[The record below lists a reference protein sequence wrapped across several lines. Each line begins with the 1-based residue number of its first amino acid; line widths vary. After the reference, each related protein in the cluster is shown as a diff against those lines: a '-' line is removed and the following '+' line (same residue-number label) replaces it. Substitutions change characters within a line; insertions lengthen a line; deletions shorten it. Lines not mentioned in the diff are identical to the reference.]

1 MYLKKIAIINYKSC
15 RDLVLEFNENLPNT
29 FIGQTDTG
37 KSTILKAI
45 GLLLDEKSSLNLLQE
60 GHETSDLST
69 TPIKTD
75 RYEEIFSML
84 GIPLFNP
91 GQGKSIVIVGV
102 FQRQEGDFEED
113 FDEVAS
119 NHLKWS
125 IESYSD
131 EEIVL
136 IRQFNDQF
144 PAGRYLICSKD
155 KEDEKKQLWKQNH
168 INLNKLIKEFGI
180 SNDDVT
186 NDNEK
191 GRFKNIEKFRAIY
204 NRLATSDQWSNYDD
218 FTKKDRQFFPIYR
231 YIDWREITLKSVEDM
246 ADDTMATVV
255 DQYGR
260 KLRKEAEHLGQEAT
274 TKVNEE
280 LKKKI
285 GEILSGLPTITA
297 IKAKV
302 FFKTDEKIS
311 EISVEKGHSDGSVR
325 LESQGDGVKKQIGF
339 AFMRLGAMEGIS
351 DEAKAKKFLWGFD
364 EPEVH
369 LYPPEKRDFYE
380 TIKQLSSG
388 VFQTFISTHST
399 VFVDKSQL
407 ETIQKVQLADKYT
420 TVTSC
425 SSVSDVHDSL
435 GIKNSDFLFYDIF
448 IAGEGDSDEILIPHF
463 YKLYFDK
470 SMEDDSIQ
478 FVCLGGGRRWTG
490 NKKLFEKIMQDFKD
504 PNDCVYYLLDNDT
517 KASGDNVFLVG
528 QYDLEDS
535 IDDKYWIKLVKNKCG
550 VTLSNQDFKDIRSK
564 LGEESEKKF
573 IKLLRDRVNQDT
585 GKANYLPSKKDCA
598 QYMTEYITNKDGI
611 PDDIIKM
618 FKEIEKNG
626 K

>member
-1 MYLKKIAIINYKSC
+1 MYLKKFAIINYKSC
-15 RDLVLEFNENLPNT
+15 KDLILEFTENLPNT
-29 FIGQTDTG
+29 FIGQTDAG
-37 KSTILKAI
+37 KSTILQAI
-45 GLLLDEKSSLNLLQE
+45 GLLLGEKGPPNLVQE

-69 TPIKTD
+69 TSIKTE
-75 RYEEIFSML
+75 RYEEIFNEL
-84 GIPLFNP
+84 DIPLFES
-91 GQGKSIVIVGV
+91 GQDKSIVVVGV
-102 FQRQEGDFEED
+102 FQKQEGDFEED
-113 FDEVAS
+113 FDEIAS

-144 PAGRYLICSKD
+144 PTGRYLICAKD
-155 KEDEKKQLWKQNH
+155 KEDEKKQLWQQNQTT
-168 INLNKLIKEFGI
+168 LNKLIQDIGI
-180 SNDDVT
+180 SNDDIT

-204 NRLATSDQWSNYDD
+204 NRLTTSDQWSAYEG
-218 FTKKDRQFFPIYR
+218 FAKKDRQFFPIYR
-231 YIDWREITLKSVEDM
+231 YIDWREITLKSVENM
-246 ADDTMATVV
+246 AKDTMSTVV
-255 DQYGR
+255 DEYGT
-260 KLRKEAEHLGQEAT
+260 KLKEEAKRLGQEAT
-274 TKVNEE
+274 IKVNEE
-280 LKKKI
+280 LEKKI

-302 FFKTDEKIS
+302 FFKSDETIS
-311 EISVEKGHSDGSVR
+311 EISVEKSHSDGSVR

-339 AFMRLGAMEGIS
+339 AFMRLGAMEGIN

-369 LYPPEKRDFYE
+369 LYPPEKRSFYE
-380 TIKQLSSG
+380 TIKQLSNG

-399 VFVDKSQL
+399 VFVNKSQL
-407 ETIQKVQLADKYT
+407 ETIQKVQLTDKYT
-420 TVTSC
+420 AVSNC

-463 YKLYFDK
+463 YKLYFGR
-470 SMEDDSIQ
+470 SIEDDSVQ
-478 FVCLGGGRRWTG
+478 FLGLGGGHRWTE
-490 NKKLFEKIMQDFKD
+490 NKKLFEKMMQDFKD
-504 PNDCVYYLLDNDT
+504 PNDCVYYLLDSDT
-517 KASGDNVFLVG
+517 KASGDNIFLVG

-535 IDDKYWIKLVKNKCG
+535 IDDKYWIKLVKEKCG
-550 VTLSNQDFKDIRSK
+550 VELSDQDLKDIRSN
-564 LGEESEKKF
+564 LGEESENKF
-573 IKLLRDRVNQDT
+573 EKLLRDKVSQDEDKT
-585 GKANYLPSKKDCA
+585 DYLPSKKDYA
-598 QYMTEYITNKDGI
+598 QYMTEYITDKNDI
-611 PDDIIKM
+611 PGDIVKM

>member
-15 RDLVLEFNENLPNT
+15 RDLILKFNEGLPNT
-29 FIGQTDTG
+29 FIGQTDSG

-45 GLLLDEKSSLNLLQE
+45 GLLLDEKSLPNLVQE

-69 TPIKTD
+69 TPIETD
-75 RYEEIFSML
+75 RYEEIFSQL
-84 GIPLFNP
+84 DIPLFES
-91 GQGKSIVIVGV
+91 GREKSIVVVGV
-102 FQRQEGDFEED
+102 FQKQDGDFEED
-113 FDEVAS
+113 FDEIAS

-136 IRQFNDQF
+136 IRQFSDQF
-144 PAGRYLICSKD
+144 PAGRYLICAK
-155 KEDEKKQLWKQNH
+155 DEKKQLWQQNQTT
-168 INLNKLIKEFGI
+168 LNRLIKNIGI
-180 SNDDVT
+180 SDKDII

-204 NRLATSDQWSNYDD
+204 NRLATSDQWSTYED
-218 FTKKDRQFFPIYR
+218 FAKKDRQFFPIYR
-231 YIDWREITLKSVEDM
+231 YIDWREITLKSVENM
-246 ADDTMATVV
+246 AKDTMATVV
-255 DQYGR
+255 DEYGT
-260 KLRKEAEHLGQEAT
+260 KLKEEAERLGQEAT
-274 TKVNEE
+274 SKVNEE

-302 FFKTDEKIS
+302 FFKSDESIS

-339 AFMRLGAMEGIS
+339 AFMRLGAMKGIN

-369 LYPPEKRDFYE
+369 LYPPEKRSFYE
-380 TIKQLSSG
+380 IIKQLSGG

-407 ETIQKVQLADKYT
+407 ETIQKVQLANKYT
-420 TVTSC
+420 AVTSC

-463 YKLYFDK
+463 YKLYFDR
-470 SMEDDSIQ
+470 SIEDDSVQ
-478 FVCLGGGRRWTG
+478 FVGLGGGHRWTE
-490 NKKLFEKIMQDFKD
+490 NKKLFEKMMQDFKD
-504 PNDCVYYLLDNDT
+504 PNDCVYYLLDSDT
-517 KASGDNVFLVG
+517 KASGDNIFLVG
-528 QYDLEDS
+528 QYNLEDS
-535 IDDKYWIKLVKNKCG
+535 IDDKYWIKLVKEKCG
-550 VTLSNQDFKDIRSK
+550 VELSDQNLKDMRSN
-564 LGEESEKKF
+564 LGEESENKF
-573 IKLLRDRVNQDT
+573 EKLLRDKVNQDENRT
-585 GKANYLPSKKDCA
+585 DYLPSKKDCA
-598 QYMTEYITNKDGI
+598 RYMTEYITDKNDI
-611 PDDIIKM
+611 PDDIVKM
-618 FKEIEKNG
+618 FNEIENNG
-626 K
+626 R